1 MIEKY
6 IHEKR
11 KNFSVKN
18 HNPNFFNQISYNERT
33 ISLFDYYNFKIA
45 TKITMYTLHRKSKE
59 KKFNYPIN

>member
-45 TKITMYTLHRKSKE
+45 TKVKM
-59 KKFNYPIN
+59 